1 MYNFFVQPMTD
12 GTRAI
17 CVAKLTSI
25 ESVPREN
32 DIGVKNFTVFNY
44 LNKMLSYRSETALQG
59 AL

>member
-1 MYNFFVQPMTD
+1 MTD